1 MLSCLYRTA
10 TLSLI
15 PKYSMLNV
23 NDAIS
28 SSIQLYFSSKMWLLL
43 EIICVSHSVLESFSV
58 CTPRCVCSAELLH
71 PMTMISS
78 LGNGRVDWIQ
88 AEKWW
93 SNPHIKWNSL
103 RDASSIRCLTA
114 SSLLVMLQILIK
126 MLIHGHFTVTT
137 GAFQLSIYISQV
149 PKSSNWKIPTSF
161 VDHLTACSSYWN
173 GNNNK

>member
-1 MLSCLYRTA
+1 MIAFGNHLCFTVCLN
-10 TLSLI
+10 LSL
-15 PKYSMLNV
+15 
-23 NDAIS
+23 
-28 SSIQLYFSSKMWLLL
+28 
-43 EIICVSHSVLESFSV
+43 CVPL
-58 CTPRCVCSAELLH
+58 TVCSAELLH

-103 RDASSIRCLTA
+103 RNASSIRCLTA

-149 PKSSNWKIPTSF
+149 PKSSNWRIIIIGTLYALLGMFLPLWPQCTCLLMAASSRTTHHATKLRLSQTSF
-161 VDHLTACSSYWN
+161 LNMLTVS
-173 GNNNK
+173 